1 MIKHHDHESLSCMKK
16 VSVLRLLLE
25 FIHFD
30 IDTFRKPLLPTAASS
45 MVFTAVR
52 GGSYLMNRYD
62 EITTKRHQRPKKLM
76 NK

>member
-16 VSVLRLLLE
+16 VSVLRLLATRV
-25 FIHFD
+25 HQ
-30 IDTFRKPLLPTAASS
+30 FRHRYFQKATTVTSS